1 MAEQKESKTG
11 IFLIDKSKAKDVT
24 NVKTF
29 YTILGQ
35 QDKLVNKLPI
45 VLEDGNTV
53 LARKDTNGEKNTYF
67 IKVDN
72 LGNLYN
78 PIGLNNR
85 ITLKSKLLKEE
96 ATKFIKVNELCF
108 NYYLEFLKTKN
119 VLFLKHAS
127 RER

>member
-11 IFLIDKSKAKDVT
+11 IYTIDQSKVKDVKIS
-24 NVKTF
+24 KTF

-35 QDKLVNKLPI
+35 QDKLVNKQPV
-45 VLEDGNTV
+45 VLEDSEAA
-53 LARKDTNGEKNTYF
+53 LARKDTNGEKNTFYVR
-67 IKVDN
+67 VDN
-72 LGNLYN
+72 LGNLFN

-85 ITLKSKLLKEE
+85 VTLKSKLLKEE
-96 ATKFIKVNELCF
+96 AVKFVKVSELCF
-108 NYYLEFLKTKN
+108 GYYLEFLKTKN